1 MANVKIDC
9 TQIPRVQMDILCRTL
24 LAGIE
29 RFYSDPENLRRYEVW
44 LRHADDSTSSSI
56 GCAVSLLASLCWQYW
71 RRS

>member
-29 RFYSDPENLRRYEVW
+29 RFYSGEFAPLRSVATEMQRGRQV
-44 LRHADDSTSSSI
+44 L
-56 GCAVSLLASLCWQYW
+56 
-71 RRS
+71 

>member
-29 RFYSDPENLRRYEVW
+29 RFYSEPENLRRYEAW
-44 LRHADDSTSSSI
+44 LQKCREEGKFYDDDDTQTAAP
-56 GCAVSLLASLCWQYW
+56 AVQ
-71 RRS
+71 

>member
-29 RFYSDPENLRRYEVW
+29 RFYSDPENLRRYEAW
-44 LRHADDSTSSSI
+44 LR
-56 GCAVSLLASLCWQYW
+56 L
-71 RRS
+71 

>member
-29 RFYSDPENLRRYEVW
+29 RFYSDPENLRRYEAW
-44 LRHADDSTSSSI
+44 LLSGKHPVLQLQQ
-56 GCAVSLLASLCWQYW
+56 G
-71 RRS
+71 